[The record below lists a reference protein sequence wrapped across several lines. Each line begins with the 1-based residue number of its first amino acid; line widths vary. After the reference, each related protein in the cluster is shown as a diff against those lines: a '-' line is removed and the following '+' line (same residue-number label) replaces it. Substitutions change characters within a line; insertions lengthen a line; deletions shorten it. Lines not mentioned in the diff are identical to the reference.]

1 VSAPPQSP
9 EPRRSP
15 RPATIAIAAV
25 VVLLPLAVLLLLW
38 GRGTRQVAVGPAP
51 QPTEKPEEAPDTGP
65 RIRETVDSSVP
76 PFGNLKEPRDAAWDD
91 RGRLWIADFG
101 NSRLRIYDA
110 EGGYL
115 GGWGGKGNGPYNFRD
130 LSAVTIGG
138 DDVYVADTWN
148 GRVEKFGI
156 DGASKATATG
166 LFGPRGIAVGS
177 NGSVWVSDT
186 GNHRVVRYDSVLSG
200 GETFGTQGA
209 GPGQFSSPVGI
220 AVGPS
225 GTVYVA
231 DTGNQR
237 IVLLDSSGRFQ
248 SSWKVPGWER
258 PVEPH
263 FEVDDDG
270 SVWATDP
277 GSAEALLHLGAKGR
291 LIDRRTSDREGR
303 RFSLPTGLALDR
315 KSRVLYVVNTGS
327 SSVSKLP
334 VPLGPSGKP

>member
-1 VSAPPQSP
+1 MSASPQTP
-9 EPRRSP
+9 APRPRV

-25 VVLLPLAVLLLLW
+25 VLLLPLAAALYFSR
-38 GRGTRQVAVGPAP
+38 GGTRPIAGGPA
-51 QPTEKPEEAPDTGP
+51 QPAAGNPETAPDTGP
-65 RIRETVDSSVP
+65 HIRETVDSSVP

-91 RGRLWIADFG
+91 RGRIWIADFG

-110 EGGYL
+110 DGGSL

-130 LSAVTIGG
+130 LSAVAIGG

-148 GRVEKFGI
+148 GRIVKFGV
-156 DGASKATATG
+156 DGTSKAAATG
-166 LFGPRGIAVGS
+166 LFGPRGIAVAG
-177 NGSVWVSDT
+177 NGNIWVSDT
-186 GNHRVVRYDSVLSG
+186 GNHRVVRYDSALSG
-200 GETFGTQGA
+200 LEAFGTHGA
-209 GPGQFSSPVGI
+209 EPGQFSSPVGI

-225 GTVYVA
+225 GIVYVA

-237 IVLLDSSGRFQ
+237 IVLLDPSGKFQ

-258 PVEPH
+258 AVEPQ

-277 GSAEALLHLGAKGR
+277 GSAEALLYFDGKGQV
-291 LIDRRTSDREGR
+291 IDRRTSDNQGR

-315 KSRVLYVVNTGS
+315 KNRVLYVVNTGTNT
-327 SSVSKLP
+327 VSKLP
-334 VPLGPSGKP
+334 VPAGVPRKP